1 MTMRERVENILG
13 RFLHRNKDYAVEL
26 YASNAVTGNRIGQIF
41 ITSDRIYEADDK
53 KFILKWN
60 KDDNCD
66 VRYNNFSVLYDE
78 IMKCY
83 ETVDK
88 EDELKISETVVVILK
103 NGMEFDFECCG
114 MRLVNSNYI
123 C

>member
-1 MTMRERVENILG
+1 MAMKEKLESILG
-13 RFLHRNKDYAVEL
+13 GFLDKNKDYAVEI
-26 YASNAVTGNRIGQIF
+26 YINNAVTNNRIGQIF
-41 ITSDRIYEADDK
+41 ITSDRIYKADDK
-53 KFILKWN
+53 KITLAWN
-60 KDDNCD
+60 KDDNYD
-66 VRYNNFSVLYDE
+66 VRYNEFLIPYDE

-83 ETVDK
+83 ETVEK
-88 EDELKISETVVVILK
+88 EDKLKITEAVVVILK